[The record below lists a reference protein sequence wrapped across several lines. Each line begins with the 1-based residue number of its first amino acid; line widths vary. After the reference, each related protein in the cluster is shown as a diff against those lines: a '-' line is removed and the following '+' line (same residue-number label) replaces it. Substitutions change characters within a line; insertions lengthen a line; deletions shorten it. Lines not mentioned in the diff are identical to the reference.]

1 MTNSILALVSRPIP
15 ARLFVAGIVAS
26 LATVASFTPV
36 AAINTAPSKPKP
48 RVDCTKK
55 ANKSKPA
62 CQTGVRAPDS
72 LSDDELYNAAY
83 WLSRQGHYESSL
95 ALLKQVQQADVPR
108 VLNATGYA
116 TRKLGDVDAALPYYM
131 RALALDPNYTRAR
144 EYLGEAFLSKGDL
157 SSAKVQL
164 SEIAQRCGTSCSG
177 YPELANQI
185 TAFEASA
192 TAKKG

>member
-1 MTNSILALVSRPIP
+1 MANPVLALDSRPLA
-15 ARLFVAGIVAS
+15 ARLLVAIIAGS

-36 AAINTAPSKPKP
+36 AAINTGPSKPKP
-48 RVDCTKK
+48 RLDCTKK

-62 CQTGVRAPDS
+62 CQPGVKSPS
-72 LSDDELYNAAY
+72 GLNDDELYNAAY

-95 ALLKQVQQADVPR
+95 ALLRQVQQADVPR

-157 SSAKVQL
+157 TSAKVQL

-177 YPELANQI
+177 YPELAHQI
-185 TAFEASA
+185 TEYEALA
-192 TAKKG
+192 LAKKG